1 MDLSRQTN
9 FLNNYG
15 TLTKD
20 NYSMK
25 ICIVGCGGSGSP
37 LAELLVRGGFTTI
50 TLLDFDVIEKSN
62 LQRQLYLPE
71 NIGKFKAEELKKRC
85 LSINPEATITSVID
99 QVRKE
104 NVDLLLSEQDFIF
117 DATDNFETRFIIDNY
132 AKKHNTYWMYL
143 GAVRAEIICSLMKG
157 KKSHFDKIISK
168 QAENEDCSVGVLGST
183 TFIGASI
190 TYTEFLKYLAMG
202 EKYES
207 KLIKFNI
214 WNNKFFEVK
223 I

>member
-9 FLNNYG
+9 FLNSYG

-37 LAELLVRGGFTTI
+37 LVELLVRGGFTHI
-50 TLLDFDVIEKSN
+50 TLIDFDVIEKSN
-62 LQRQLYLPE
+62 LQRQTYLLE
-71 NIGKFKAEELKKRC
+71 NIGKFKSEELKKRC

-104 NVDLLLSEQDFIF
+104 NVDLLLSGQEFIF
-117 DATDNFETRFIIDNY
+117 DATDNFETRFIIDSF
-132 AKKHNTYWMYL
+132 AKKKDISWMYL
-143 GAVRAEIICSLMKG
+143 GAIRGEIICSLMMG
-157 KKSHFDKIISK
+157 EKSQFDKIISK
-168 QAENEDCSVGVLGST
+168 NAKNEDCSVGVLGST

-190 TYTEFLKYLAMG
+190 AYSEFLKYLIQE

-223 I
+223 L

>member
-9 FLNNYG
+9 FLTNYG

-62 LQRQLYLPE
+62 LQRQTYLPE

-85 LSINPEATITSVID
+85 LNINPEATITSVID
-99 QVRKE
+99 QIRKE
-104 NVDLLLSEQDFIF
+104 NVAGKQ
-117 DATDNFETRFIIDNY
+117 
-132 AKKHNTYWMYL
+132 
-143 GAVRAEIICSLMKG
+143 VRRR
-157 KKSHFDKIISK
+157 
-168 QAENEDCSVGVLGST
+168 
-183 TFIGASI
+183 
-190 TYTEFLKYLAMG
+190 
-202 EKYES
+202 
-207 KLIKFNI
+207 
-214 WNNKFFEVK
+214 
-223 I
+223 